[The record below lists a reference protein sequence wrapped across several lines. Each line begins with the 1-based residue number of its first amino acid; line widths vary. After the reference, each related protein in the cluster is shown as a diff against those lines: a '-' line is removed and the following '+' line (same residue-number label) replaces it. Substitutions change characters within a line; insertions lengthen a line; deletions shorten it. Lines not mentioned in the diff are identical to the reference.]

1 MENVVLKKSKIHGN
15 GVFANRDFK
24 KEETILLIDDS
35 DVVTDTSKLTEKQLQ
50 FDCDFLANGKVVLM
64 KEPER
69 SINHS
74 CDPNTYVKTINGIR
88 HVLAMKGIR
97 KGEEVTYDYAVN
109 GDNEGTFICHCG
121 SKNCRK
127 VYQGNFFKLP
137 KEIQIK
143 YLPFLE
149 DWFAKQF
156 SGELEKLRKVLK

>member
-1 MENVVLKKSKIHGN
+1 MNMGNIVLKRSKIHGD

-24 KEETILLIDDS
+24 KNETILLIDDS
-35 DVVTDTSKLTEKQLQ
+35 DVVVDPSKLTEKQFR
-50 FDCDFLANGKVVLM
+50 FDCDYLANGKVVLM

-74 CDPNTYVKTINGIR
+74 CNPNSYIKTIDNIR
-88 HVLAMKGIR
+88 HVLAMRNIK
-97 KGEEVTYDYAVN
+97 KGEEIAFDYSIN
-109 GDNEGTFICHCG
+109 SSNEGTFVCHCG

-137 KEIQIK
+137 RELQIK

-149 DWFAKQF
+149 DWFVEQHK
-156 SGELEKLRKVLK
+156 EEIEKLK